1 MSSTSGI
8 TEHVEDTDADDH
20 RHESDEQPVHC
31 PVFHASVQGTARY
44 AAAEGWTESL
54 YFTREGVKS
63 LPFTD

>member
-1 MSSTSGI
+1 VAWNF
-8 TEHVEDTDADDH
+8 EEL
-20 RHESDEQPVHC
+20 
-31 PVFHASVQGTARY
+31 ARY